1 MQIDRT
7 ELGNSVTRLKMAGRL
22 DINGA
27 ATAEIP
33 IGLAAKACRALI
45 IDMSEVSFVASLG
58 VRHLL
63 TAAKTLDR
71 RGGKVVLFATI
82 EPVAMVLDS
91 MGVTDLILLAPSE
104 AEALDL
110 VAEVG

>member
-1 MQIDRT
+1 MQIEKTD
-7 ELGNSVTRLKMAGRL
+7 LGESITRLKLAGRL

-27 ATAEIP
+27 AMAEIP
-33 IGLAAKACRALI
+33 LALAAKNSRSLML
-45 IDMSEVSFVASLG
+45 DMSEVSFVASLG

-82 EPVAMVLDS
+82 APVAEVLDS